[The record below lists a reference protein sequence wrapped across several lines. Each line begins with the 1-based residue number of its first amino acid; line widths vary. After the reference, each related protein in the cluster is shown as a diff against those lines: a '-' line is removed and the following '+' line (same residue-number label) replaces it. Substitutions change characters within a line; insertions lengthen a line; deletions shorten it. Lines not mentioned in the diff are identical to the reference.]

1 MTKSSHV
8 LVVDDEA
15 DLRELLRNLLEP
27 EGFTVSLVDSGAHMR
42 ELLQTRDIDLIILDL
57 GLPDEDGLTLTKE
70 LRRVSD
76 IPVIILTGKGDEVDK
91 VLGLELGA
99 DDYIV
104 KPFPPRELL
113 ARVRTVLRR
122 TKKFQSE
129 AGQGAGTGHGGP
141 LPIAEFLGWRLDTA
155 ARELHTPSGGLVHLT
170 SVEFE
175 LLAALVR
182 SPNTVLS
189 RTHLL
194 RICSGRE
201 WSPYDRSVDIHVGR
215 LRSKIEADPKA
226 PSFIKTV
233 RGTGYVFTAPVELK
247 PRTPDVGQFHHTDA
261 GTTKGEPE
269 SAFPELI

>member
-1 MTKSSHV
+1 MTKSGHI

-15 DLRELLRNLLEP
+15 DLRELLRNLLVP
-27 EGFTVSLVDSGAHMR
+27 EGFTISLAESGRAMR
-42 ELLQTRDIDLIILDL
+42 RILRARDIDLIILDL
-57 GLPDEDGLTLTKE
+57 GLPDEDGLSLTKE
-70 LRRVSD
+70 LRGVSD

-122 TKKFQSE
+122 TGRSRPGPAE
-129 AGQGAGTGHGGP
+129 GAAVRPGNS
-141 LPIAEFLGWRLDTA
+141 LPIAAFRGWRLDTA
-155 ARELHTPSGGLVHLT
+155 ARELYTPSGSLVHLT

-201 WSPYDRSVDIHVGR
+201 WSPYDRSVDIHIGR
-215 LRSKIEADPKA
+215 LRSKIEPDPKA

-247 PRTPDVGQFHHTDA
+247 SRLPNPGTVGPTGDDVA
-261 GTTKGEPE
+261 RGEPE
-269 SAFPELI
+269 RALPELI